1 MASIKL
7 IEERPVSLPELK
19 ERLEEIQTRDGNLTF
34 RGNKVRDYLNKL
46 TKMDSKTSKELKT
59 KILSLEIPR
68 IKDRQIAKI
77 IDVLPEDLEDLKA
90 LMTGET
96 TTITDENMQKI
107 VDVVKEYLTKKRKKR
122 VFLFLIL

>member
-59 KILSLEIPR
+59 KIESEFTENFSVNSNLLSERSSDFI
-68 IKDRQIAKI
+68 ISKI
-77 IDVLPEDLEDLKA
+77 FNK
-90 LMTGET
+90 
-96 TTITDENMQKI
+96 
-107 VDVVKEYLTKKRKKR
+107 VVNFPFNL
-122 VFLFLIL
+122 V

>member
-107 VDVVKEYLTKKRKKR
+107 VDVVKEYLTRSILKKY
-122 VFLFLIL
+122 